1 MKVDPQ
7 ELLLALEKRARAP
20 LALLPTPMH
29 RLENF
34 EAARNKLAGLCAS
47 GEVIRVKKGL
57 YIAGGAGAG
66 RVDPLVLSGL
76 VYGPS
81 YVSRESALAI
91 YGMIP
96 ERVAE
101 VTCMTSKRARGF
113 VTPVGRFSY
122 KPIHARA
129 FSIGVRLVET
139 DGGSYFLASPEK
151 ALCDRIAMLRGLEA
165 QRDVAA
171 VLEKELR
178 IDLDRL
184 ASETTVISVA
194 SSRRRLAG
202 HLRIRQRRS
211 GGRASSSAS
220 GLGNPRWRSPPL
232 QPLWRA

>member
-1 MKVDPQ
+1 VAKNNRFHLPLDQPFDYQ
-7 ELLLALEKRARAP
+7 LA
-20 LALLPTPMH
+20 MH

-101 VTCMTSKRARGF
+101 VTCMTSKRARVF
-113 VTPVGRFSY
+113 ATPVGRFSY
-122 KPIHARA
+122 KPIHARV
-129 FSIGVRLVET
+129 FSTGVRLVEA

-171 VLEKELR
+171 VLEDELR

-184 ASETTVISVA
+184 AELDLAAVSEISQRYRRVPVRVFARWLERNVA
-194 SSRRRLAG
+194 RRG
-202 HLRIRQRRS
+202 
-211 GGRASSSAS
+211 ASV
-220 GLGNPRWRSPPL
+220 
-232 QPLWRA
+232 